1 MSKPNKIVKNL
12 KKFGSIGVASA
23 AAYGVG
29 SWLHRRGYKK
39 HKKQVKNALYH
50 RDIGRYML

>member
-1 MSKPNKIVKNL
+1 MKKPNKIVKNL
-12 KKFGSIGVASA
+12 KKFGSIGIASA